1 MTTPVKENPPRIP
14 PYKTAAVVFLI
25 VAAVVLGFAWLQ
37 FRGEF
42 TPKTTL
48 TMVASRSGLVMDTGS
63 KVTYNGVEIGRVTSI
78 SEIQRDGLPAAKFV
92 MDVKPKYIKLI
103 PANVDAKIKATT
115 VFGNKYVSLTSPKNP
130 TPQRIT
136 AQQVIDARAVT
147 TEFNTL
153 FETLNSIVEKV
164 DPVKVNLT
172 LAAAAQALTGL
183 GDKFGQ
189 AIVNGNAI
197 LDDINPQMPQI
208 RHDIAG
214 LAALGDTYANAA
226 PDLIDS
232 LNHAVVTAR
241 TLHRQEAELDAALLA
256 ATGLGNT
263 GEDIFR
269 RGGPYLQR
277 GLADMLPTSR
287 LLDTYSPEIFC
298 TIRNYYDE
306 EPAAYATTGGGNGYA
321 LRTMTELTSGLGGI
335 LTLPG
340 LAGTVATGG
349 LLGLAGVV
357 GGAPNPYV
365 FPDNLPRVNA
375 RGGPGGA
382 PGCWQAITHD
392 LWPSPE
398 LVLDTGASLAPYNHL
413 DTGSPY
419 AIEYVWGRQ
428 VGDNTINP

>member
-1 MTTPVKENPPRIP
+1 MTTPVKENPKRIP
-14 PYKTAAVVFLI
+14 PYRTAAVVFLM
-25 VAAVVLGFAWLQ
+25 VFAVVLGVVWLQ
-37 FRGEF
+37 FRGRL
-42 TPKTTL
+42 TPTTHL
-48 TMVASRSGLVMDTGS
+48 TMLAPRAGLVMDPGS
-63 KVTYNGVEIGRVTSI
+63 KVTYNGVEIGRVASI
-78 SEIQRDGLPAAKFV
+78 SEIERDGTQAAKFDLNV
-92 MDVKPKYIKLI
+92 NPKYIELI
-103 PANVDAKIKATT
+103 PANVDANIKATT

-136 AQQVIDARAVT
+136 PQHVIDARSVT

-153 FETLNSIVEKV
+153 FETLTSITEKL

-189 AIVNGNAI
+189 SIVNANAI

-208 RHDIAG
+208 RHDIQG
-214 LAALGDTYANAA
+214 LAALGDVYAKAA
-226 PDLIDS
+226 PDLFDS
-232 LNHAVVTAR
+232 LNNAVITAR
-241 TLHRQEAELDAALLA
+241 TLHRHEADLDAALLA
-256 ATGLGNT
+256 AAGLGNT
-263 GEDIFR
+263 GEDIFA
-269 RGGPYLQR
+269 RGGPYFQR
-277 GLADMLPTSR
+277 GAADLVPTAQ

-340 LAGTVATGG
+340 LAGTAATMG
-349 LLGLAGVV
+349 LLGLAGLV
-357 GGAPNPYV
+357 GGAPNPFVY
-365 FPDNLPRVNA
+365 PDNLPRVNA

-382 PGCWQAITHD
+382 PGCWQAVTHD
-392 LWPSPE
+392 LWPAPS
-398 LVLDTGASLAPYNHL
+398 LVVDTGASLAPYNHL

>member
-1 MTTPVKENPPRIP
+1 MTTPVKENPQRIP
-14 PYKTAAVVFLI
+14 PYRTTALVFLI
-25 VAAVVLGFAWLQ
+25 VSAVVLGFVWLQ
-37 FRGEF
+37 FRGQL
-42 TPKTTL
+42 TPTTHL
-48 TMVASRSGLVMDTGS
+48 TMLAPRAGLVMDPGS
-63 KVTYNGVEIGRVTSI
+63 KVTYNGVEIGRVASI
-78 SEIQRDGLPAAKFV
+78 SEIERDGIPAAKFV
-92 MDVKPKYIKLI
+92 LNVNPKWTELI
-103 PANVDAKIKATT
+103 PANVDANIKATT
-115 VFGNKYVSLTSPKNP
+115 VFGNKYVSLTSPKKP

-136 AQQVIDARAVT
+136 SQSVIDARSVT

-153 FETLNSIVEKV
+153 FETLTSITEKL

-189 AIVNGNAI
+189 SIENANAI

-208 RHDIAG
+208 RHDIQQ
-214 LAALGDTYANAA
+214 LAALGDVYANAA
-226 PDLIDS
+226 PDLLDS
-232 LNHAVVTAR
+232 LNNAVVTAR
-241 TLHRQEAELDAALLA
+241 TLHRQEADLDSALLSA
-256 ATGLGNT
+256 AGLGNT
-263 GEDIFR
+263 GEDIFK

-277 GLADMLPTSR
+277 GAADLVPTAQ
-287 LLDTYSPEIFC
+287 LFDTYSPEIFC

-321 LRTMTELTSGLGGI
+321 LRTMTELTSGLGGM

-340 LAGTVATGG
+340 LAGTAATMG
-349 LLGLAGVV
+349 LLTLAGLV
-357 GGAPNPYV
+357 GGAPNPFVY
-365 FPDNLPRVNA
+365 PDNLPRVNA

-392 LWPSPE
+392 LWPAPS
-398 LVLDTGASLAPYNHL
+398 LVVDTGASLAPYNHL
-413 DTGSPY
+413 ETGSPY

>member
-1 MTTPVKENPPRIP
+1 MTTPVKENPLRIP
-14 PYKTAAVVFLI
+14 PYRTVAVVFLV
-25 VAAVVLGFAWLQ
+25 VAALVLAAAWLQ
-37 FRGEF
+37 FRGQF
-42 TPKTTL
+42 TPKTRL
-48 TMVASRSGLVMDTGS
+48 TMVAPRAGLVMDPGS
-63 KVTYNGVEIGRVTSI
+63 KVTYNGVEIGRVASI
-78 SEIQRDGLPAAKFV
+78 SEIQRNGMPAAKFDL
-92 MDVKPKYIKLI
+92 DVSPKFMSLI
-103 PANVDAKIKATT
+103 PANVDANIEATT

-130 TPQRIT
+130 TPQSINP
-136 AQQVIDARAVT
+136 QHVIDASSVT

-153 FETLNSIVEKV
+153 FETLASIAEKV
-164 DPVKVNLT
+164 DPVKLNLT
-172 LAAAAQALTGL
+172 LAAAAAALTGL

-189 AIVNGNAI
+189 SIVNANAI

-208 RHDIAG
+208 RHDIQQ

-226 PDLIDS
+226 PDLFDS
-232 LNHAVVTAR
+232 LNNAVITAR
-241 TLHRQEAELDAALLA
+241 TLHRQEADLDAALLA
-256 ATGLGNT
+256 TTGLGNT

-277 GLADMLPTSR
+277 GIADLLPTAQ

-298 TIRNYYDE
+298 TIRTYYDA
-306 EPAAYATTGGGNGYA
+306 EPAGYGTTGGGNGYA
-321 LRTMTELTSGLGGI
+321 LKTMTELTSGLGGI

-340 LAGTVATGG
+340 LTGTAATMG
-349 LLGLAGVV
+349 LLGLAGLV

-382 PGCWQAITHD
+382 PGCWQPVTRD
-392 LWPSPE
+392 LWPAPS
-398 LVLDTGASLAPYNHL
+398 LVVDTGASLAPYNHL

>member
-1 MTTPVKENPPRIP
+1 MTSPVKQNPPRIP
-14 PYKTAAVVFLI
+14 PYKTAAVVFLV
-25 VAAVVLGFAWLQ
+25 VAAVVLGFVWLQ
-37 FRGEF
+37 FRGRL
-42 TPKTTL
+42 TPKTPL
-48 TMVASRSGLVMDTGS
+48 TMVAPRSGLVMDTGS
-63 KVTYNGVEIGRVTSI
+63 KVTYNGVEIGRVASI
-78 SEIQRDGLPAAKFV
+78 SEIQRDGTPAAKFV
-92 MDVKPKYIKLI
+92 LDVDPKYIKLI
-103 PANVDAKIKATT
+103 PANVDANIKATT

-136 AQQVIDARAVT
+136 PQHEIDARSVT

-153 FETLNSIVEKV
+153 FETLTSIVDKV
-164 DPVKVNLT
+164 DPVKLNLT

-189 AIVNGNAI
+189 SIVNGNAI

-208 RHDIAG
+208 RHDIQR

-226 PDLIDS
+226 PDLLDS
-232 LNHAVVTAR
+232 LNNAVITAR
-241 TLHRQEAELDAALLA
+241 TLHRQEAELDTALLA

-277 GLADMLPTSR
+277 GAADLVPTAQ

-340 LAGTVATGG
+340 LAGTVATMG

-365 FPDNLPRVNA
+365 FPDNLPRVNG

-392 LWPSPE
+392 LWPAPE